1 MDAKKIKCP
10 NTGMKWV
17 KKIREELGLKP
28 YGMAKLLGMI
38 QQTYINLE
46 DNARGCRMEVLVAIR
61 EKSGKTWE
69 EIGKLIQAEV
79 DDMKRGR
86 KKS

>member
-1 MDAKKIKCP
+1 MDAKKNKCL

-28 YGMAKLLGMI
+28 YSMAKLLGVI

-46 DNARGCRMEVLVAIR
+46 DNARGCRMEVLVSIK
-61 EKSGKTWE
+61 EKSGKSWK
-69 EIGKLIQAEV
+69 EIGELIEAEV
-79 DDMKRGR
+79 AELR
-86 KKS
+86 KKKKD